1 MANITVTGLT
11 DEFVERLERKAAA
24 NQRSVEDEVLHILKQ
39 AVGPDQ
45 EERVARMKEAAEE
58 LARLRKKVSQRQ
70 QERGANVE
78 DKPGW
83 LIIREDRDSDHG
95 RLYDPWGLDDPI
107 ADAVAPTEHAARVAL
122 LSDFAPE

>member
-1 MANITVTGLT
+1 MASITVTGLT
-11 DEFVERLERKAAA
+11 DEFMERLGRKAAA
-24 NQRSVEDEVLHILKQ
+24 NDRSLEEEVLYILKQ

-58 LARLRKKVSQRQ
+58 LARLRKKVSQQQ
-70 QERGANVE
+70 QERGVKAD

-95 RLYDPWGLDDPI
+95 RLYAPWGLDDPGK
-107 ADAVAPTEHAARVAL
+107 
-122 LSDFAPE
+122 